1 MVGRPGIGRMNERG
15 RPTCHEF
22 VSELKY
28 LVLTSIK
35 GIPELGYL

>member
-1 MVGRPGIGRMNERG
+1 MAGRPGIGRMNERG
-15 RPTCHEF
+15 RPACHEF

-28 LVLTSIK
+28 TILTSIK